1 MHLAGALDIPLVA
14 IFGST
19 NPIATSPVG
28 EKNVVVHRDVDCS
41 PCLKKTCP
49 TDFRC
54 MDLIGIDDVYNE
66 ARELLKKFKGIK
78 G

>member
-1 MHLAGALDIPLVA
+1 MHLAGAFDIPLVS

-19 NPIATSPVG
+19 NPLTTSPLG
-28 EKNVVVHRDVDCS
+28 KKSVVVHRDVDCS

-54 MDLIGIDDVYNE
+54 MDLISIDDVYNE
-66 ARELLKKFKGIK
+66 ARELLQRYYGM
-78 G
+78 